1 MTTVTK
7 SNTTAA
13 GGKDSCENQFK
24 DVKVK
29 SWEHNII
36 SIYI

>member
-7 SNTTAA
+7 SSTTAA

-24 DVKVK
+24 DTVKI
-29 SWEHNII
+29 N
-36 SIYI
+36 